1 MGKNDV
7 ILMVSVV
14 TQQQMIT
21 LDIFRRI
28 LLVKL
33 VMITKIE

>member
-14 TQQQMIT
+14 TQQQMVT